1 MENGSAL
8 PPEKREPFSWK
19 ARVNSFVYAFRGV
32 RRLFRAE
39 HNAWIHLGF
48 AIGICA
54 AGWWFRIDRLE
65 WALVVFAI
73 GSVLAAEAVNS
84 ALETLADA
92 VKPERHPLVGRAK
105 DLAAAAVLLAAIG
118 AAVVGV
124 LIFGPRLWTLLS
136 GFYSSPSK

>member
-1 MENGSAL
+1 MENGPTL
-8 PPEKREPFSWK
+8 PPAQREPFSWR

-32 RRLFRAE
+32 WWLFRRE

-48 AIGICA
+48 AGAACA
-54 AGWWFRIDRLE
+54 AGWWWRIDHVE

-84 ALETLADA
+84 AVETLADA

-105 DLAAAAVLLAAIG
+105 DLAAAAVLLAAAG
-118 AAVVGV
+118 AVVVGLLV
-124 LIFGPRLWTLLS
+124 FGPHLWRL
-136 GFYSSPSK
+136 G